1 MSSSKVHLIERA
13 AEQLLRTGTA
23 PDLAAPPP
31 SDLNGVEAQ
40 PSAPRTTGQP
50 APAWQPSQMPVAMTT
65 LTSAGLIEN
74 GSGRRRVSEEFR
86 LVQSQIVRAA
96 FASEGG
102 EAGFSN
108 LLMVTSAKPQEG
120 KTFAALNLAAGVAR
134 QGDRPVLLLDAD
146 AKQGSLS
153 DTLGIAESPGLLDLA
168 MAPAEDPVS
177 LVRSTDLGML
187 SIMSVGGQRTERCEL
202 IASEQMVRALQ
213 ALGRRF
219 PDRLIIIDVSP
230 CLSTSDPS
238 ALAPY
243 VGQIVFVI
251 EAERTQREEVEA
263 ALDLIQACPS
273 ITLLLNKVR
282 MSTPRSFGAY
292 AYAYNS

>member
-1 MSSSKVHLIERA
+1 MNPPSKIHLIERA
-13 AEQLLRTGTA
+13 AEQLLRTGSA
-23 PDLAAPPP
+23 PDIAGGMP
-31 SDLNGVEAQ
+31 GGTEAVSSQ
-40 PSAPRTTGQP
+40 PSPPQANGHP
-50 APAWQPSQMPVAMTT
+50 APAWQRNATSVPLGA

-74 GSGRRRVSEEFR
+74 GSGRRRVNEEFR
-86 LVQSQIVRAA
+86 LVQSQLVRAA
-96 FASEGG
+96 FATEGG

-120 KTFAALNLAAGVAR
+120 KTFAALNLAAGIAR
-134 QGDRPVLLLDAD
+134 QGDHQVLLLDAD
-146 AKQGSLS
+146 IKQGSLS
-153 DTLGIAESPGLLDLA
+153 DTLGMGNAPGLLDLA
-168 MAPAEDPVS
+168 TAPAEDPTT
-177 LVRSTDLGML
+177 LVRNTDLATL
-187 SIMSVGGQRTERCEL
+187 SIMPVGDQRRGEL
-202 IASEQMVRALQ
+202 LASEQTIRALQ

-243 VGQIVFVI
+243 VGQTVFVI

-273 ITLLLNKVR
+273 ITLLLNKIR